1 MAQVLGG
8 VCLAA
13 ALAALLRPPR
23 RPVVPAHAGT
33 HAEHAG
39 TRSLSHPD
47 HRHVVPAQAGT
58 LAEHPVPQRETAI
71 SAARSL
77 HHAAA
82 LLALSVLLDS
92 AIEHYRGQ
100 FENPGMFAPL
110 AASLAASWA
119 GARAGRTRSN
129 GTIYATALATGLAGT
144 AFHAYNLVRR
154 PGGLCWQNLF
164 YAAPLGAPAALV
176 LAGAYGLAATRVAS
190 KAPAAL
196 FGLPPGR
203 ALSGLTAIG
212 IAGTVAEAGM
222 LHFRGAYHRPAMWL
236 PVTLP
241 PLSAAF
247 LLRAA
252 AGARDRLARACLGL
266 TALLGVAGVA
276 FHASGIAR
284 QMGGWRNW
292 RQNLLSGP
300 PLPAPPSFLALAL
313 AGRAALKLH
322 ESGRTR

>member
-23 RPVVPAHAGT
+23 RHVVPAHAGT
-33 HAEHAG
+33 HAEHAA
-39 TRSLSHPD
+39 TRPPSPPH
-47 HRHVVPAQAGT
+47 HRPVVPAQAGT
-58 LAEHPVPQRETAI
+58 HAEHPATRHDASLV
-71 SAARSL
+71 AARSL

-92 AIEHYRGQ
+92 AIEHYRGH

-119 GARAGRTRSN
+119 GARAGHTRAN

-144 AFHAYNLVRR
+144 AFHAYNLARR

-190 KAPAAL
+190 KAPATL
-196 FGLPPGR
+196 LGMPSGR

-241 PLSAAF
+241 PLSVAF

-252 AGARDRLARACLGL
+252 SGARDRLARACLGL

-276 FHASGIAR
+276 FHANGIAR

-300 PLPAPPSFLALAL
+300 PLPAPPSFLALAI
-313 AGRAALKLH
+313 AGRAALQLQ
-322 ESGRTR
+322 ERGRMR